1 MGLFKDIA
9 NNFSADARGG
19 NGTEFHHTNTE
30 NVKSNQLEASIERLM
45 YGEYLKG
52 ITNNGINYLKTGYED
67 DFSQVLVK
75 MTRQSTTHAGILQK
89 KAKMVSGI
97 KAKYNTG
104 SVKGKAKATEVDIF
118 LKNAAGSGINIHSQ
132 MKHAAYQY
140 QLNGGFALLVEY
152 NESHTKIL
160 SIKSLDAKEF
170 RRETDI
176 NGVPKEGFVVR
187 RTFGYRAESL
197 PNNDARRV
205 SAYNKFSDKSE
216 QLLYVMNPNSGQPY
230 YGIPDYIAA
239 YNFIAADFEFGQQIY
254 SSAANGFMPKV
265 MATFF
270 GRNMDKDSKRREAQN
285 FEKSFLGSKSKPVI
299 VSWIKKPEE
308 KPEIDI
314 LDVNNLDKTLDVMS
328 RLNDQKILTAHNVT
342 SPTLFGVQVGGKL
355 GGTGNEMIAAYQIFR
370 STETM
375 PDREVLL
382 NSFNTIIQS
391 IGYGIEI
398 DVEEEM
404 IDLGTMNGAGSGERN
419 DINREENKDD

>member
-1 MGLFKDIA
+1 MGVLQDIA
-9 NNFSADARGG
+9 NSFSTDARGG

-30 NVKSNQLEASIERLM
+30 NVKSNQLETSIERLM
-45 YGEYLKG
+45 YGEYLRG
-52 ITNNGINYLKTGYED
+52 TTSNGHNYLKMGYED

-97 KAKYNTG
+97 RAKYGTEKVN
-104 SVKGKAKATEVDIF
+104 GKAKASEADIF
-118 LKNAAGSGINIHSQ
+118 IKNAAGSGVNLHSQ

-140 QLNGGFALLVEY
+140 QLNGGYALLVRY
-152 NESHTKIL
+152 NSSHTKLL
-160 SIKSLDAKEF
+160 SIKSLDAKEY

-176 NGVPKEGFVVR
+176 NGVPTNNFVVR

-197 PNNDARRV
+197 QNNESRIV
-205 SAYNKFSDKSE
+205 TPYSKFSKDDE
-216 QLLYVMNPNSGQPY
+216 QLLYVINPNSGQPY
-230 YGIPDYIAA
+230 YGVPDYIAA

-270 GRNMDKDSKRREAQN
+270 GRNMTKDDKRKESQN
-285 FEKSFLGSKSKPVI
+285 FEQSFIGAKSKPVI
-299 VSWIKKPEE
+299 VGWIKKPEE
-308 KPEIDI
+308 KPEIDV

-342 SPTLFGVQVGGKL
+342 SPTLFGVQVAGKL

-370 STETM
+370 STETL

-391 IGYGIEI
+391 VGYNIEL

-419 DINREENKDD
+419 DINREEKND